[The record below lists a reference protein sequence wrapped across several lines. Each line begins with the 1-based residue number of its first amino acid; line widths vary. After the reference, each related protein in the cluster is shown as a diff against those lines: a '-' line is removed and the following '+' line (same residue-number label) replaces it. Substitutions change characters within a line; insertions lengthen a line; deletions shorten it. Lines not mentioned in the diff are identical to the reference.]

1 MITTTDISEFDEFR
15 RIETIVK
22 NSIIESYKLNSIE
35 ELRIKETDRINAIYQ
50 NLKNMQAKVKELKTG
65 LSITGGEKLHSSNI
79 DHFGDHRIAM
89 SFEILNFLISGKHSG
104 QFQEI
109 IDISFPR
116 FYEYIDFL
124 NKWNNF
130 MS

>member
-1 MITTTDISEFDEFR
+1 MIDEIPILSIVATQASGTT
-15 RIETIVK
+15 
-22 NSIIESYKLNSIE
+22 IIKDAG

-50 NLKNMQAKVKELKTG
+50 NLKSMQATVEELKTG
-65 LSITGGEKLHSSNI
+65 LSITGGKQLHSSNI
-79 DHFGDHRIAM
+79 VPFGDHRIAM

-116 FYEYIDFL
+116 FYEYIDYL
-124 NKWNNF
+124 NK
-130 MS
+130 